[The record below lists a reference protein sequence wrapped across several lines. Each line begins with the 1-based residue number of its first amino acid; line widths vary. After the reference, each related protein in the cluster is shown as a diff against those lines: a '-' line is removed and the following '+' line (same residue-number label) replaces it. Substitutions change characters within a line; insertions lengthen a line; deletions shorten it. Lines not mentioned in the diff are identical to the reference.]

1 MELRLAVKQ
10 AYNFLLQDLKKGGG
24 GQGNT
29 YIVFGGRGCGLI

>member
-24 GQGNT
+24 ARVT
-29 YIVFGGRGCGLI
+29 RT